1 MAAMDRTERRLK
13 ELSEIPAGPVCDEDM
28 ERIRDAVSDRSGAVA
43 ARAARLASSRE
54 LEALV
59 PALASRLEELLDAP
73 AARDKSCLA
82 KEALV
87 DALAELGYKGPGP
100 YLRAAQHVQME
111 AVYGGRVDTAGEL
124 RAAAA
129 SALFR
134 TGYRDILFVITPL
147 LTDTEPSPRRAA
159 VDALGKLGGEPCELL
174 LRMKVLTGDEDES
187 ILASCFSALM
197 EVAPGRSFDFVAGFL
212 SHEDEAVAQGAALAL
227 GESRADGAFEAL
239 KAAWDARV
247 GEPFREALLL
257 PMALTR
263 DEAAWEFLLPMLRE
277 GPPERAAQVLHAL
290 KLFDDWADRRDR
302 MRRIVRTRGEELVR
316 QAWFTEFGEELG
328 E

>member
-1 MAAMDRTERRLK
+1 MDRTERRLS
-13 ELSEIPAGPVCDEDM
+13 ELSDIPPSAVSQEHEDL
-28 ERIRDAVSDRSGAVA
+28 IRSALSDRSGAVA
-43 ARAARLASSRE
+43 ARAAKLAASRA
-54 LEALV
+54 LDALV
-59 PALASRLEELLDAP
+59 PDLADRLEALLDAP
-73 AARDKSCLA
+73 ASRDKGCLA

-87 DALAELGYKGPGP
+87 DALAELGYKGPEP
-100 YLRAAQHVQME
+100 YLSAAQHVQME

-134 TGYRDILFVITPL
+134 TGYRDILFVVTPM

-159 VDALGKLGGEPCELL
+159 VDALGKLGSESCELL

-187 ILASCFSALM
+187 IVASCFSALM
-197 EVAPGRSFDFVAGFL
+197 DVAPGRSFDFVAGFL
-212 SHEDEAVAQGAALAL
+212 SDQDDAVAQGAALAL
-227 GESRADGAFEAL
+227 GESRADGAFRAL
-239 KAAWDARV
+239 KQAWDARV
-247 GEPFREALLL
+247 GEPFRDALLL

-263 DEAAWEFLLPMLRE
+263 EDEAWSFLLPVLQE
-277 GPPERAAQVLHAL
+277 GPPERAAEALHAL

-302 MRRIVRTRGEELVR
+302 MRAIVKKRNEELLR